1 LLSSRTNQLADH
13 HLLHSFLSIHPSTSL
28 SSIEKKAGGVRSLSQ
43 GINPGNKLTGNK
55 LFRELLFTWVGCYG
69 FLLLEYSKLR
79 VHVAYSKF
87 VAF

>member
-55 LFRELLFTWVGCYG
+55 HYGVLFTWVGCYG
-69 FLLLEYSKLR
+69 FLLLDTILLR

>member
-55 LFRELLFTWVGCYG
+55 LFRELRSIVYMGWMLWISFAGYNITPQTGV
-69 FLLLEYSKLR
+69 L
-79 VHVAYSKF
+79 
-87 VAF
+87 